1 MLPGIQYHQNRHHF
15 VILLI
20 MTRTKIGIAY
30 MKGVGVDFQSK
41 LKLPVEVELGNYDF
55 FKSAPSN

>member
-1 MLPGIQYHQNRHHF
+1 
-15 VILLI
+15 